1 MKILVKEVR
10 MLNPQFQAGHI
21 RGMYSKNGG
30 YHIIMVHVY
39 YSCSVHILPY
49 IVTRQKCGKDVA
61 MKASRRR
68 RERLLRV
75 SLGSANCVAK
85 NADSKPH
92 AGNNYVRACPIQCI
106 KWPNTRS

>member
-1 MKILVKEVR
+1 MVDITLLWF
-10 MLNPQFQAGHI
+10 MC
-21 RGMYSKNGG
+21 
-30 YHIIMVHVY
+30 IIAAVY
-39 YSCSVHILPY
+39 TYYRTLSQDRSA
-49 IVTRQKCGKDVA
+49 RKSGKDVA